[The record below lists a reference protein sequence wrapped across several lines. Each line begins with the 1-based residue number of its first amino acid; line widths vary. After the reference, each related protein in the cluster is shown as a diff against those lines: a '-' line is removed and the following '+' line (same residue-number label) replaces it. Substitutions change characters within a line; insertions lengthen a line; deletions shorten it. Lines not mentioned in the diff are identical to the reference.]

1 MQTLRMRNA
10 SNSKGFTLIELL
22 IVILIIGLIYG
33 LFVSNLHD
41 KKEETQNITLLN
53 MKQTLLLQPFKKK
66 SEIVCFEPCEECFI
80 YNDGKKSDAAP
91 FSLFKTAPKVYKKDQ
106 FAQLQPYT
114 FLAFLDDEEKPQNVC
129 FRFSVFNNKSSSH
142 YLVETQKKFYLFHPY
157 LKEVEV
163 ASTLSDAKKLLDLHE
178 ILPRENRDYDF

>member
-1 MQTLRMRNA
+1 MRNA
-10 SNSKGFTLIELL
+10 LNSKGFTLIELL

-41 KKEETQNITLLN
+41 KKKETQNITLLT
-53 MKQTLLLQPFKKK
+53 MKQALLLQPFKQK
-66 SEIVCFEPCEECFI
+66 SEVICFEPCEECFI
-80 YNDGKKSDAAP
+80 YNDDKKTDTSP

-106 FAQLQPYT
+106 FSQLQPYT
-114 FLAFLDDEEKPQNVC
+114 FLAFLDAEEKPQDVC
-129 FRFSVFNNKSSSH
+129 FRFSVFNNKSSSY
-142 YLVETQKKFYLFHPY
+142 YLVEAHKKFYLFHPY

-163 ASTLSDAKKLLDLHE
+163 TSTLSDAKKLLDLHE